1 MDSDETS
8 RQLSQENRAKR
19 AVLCLLYLSITVVLF
34 EHKIDIC

>member
-8 RQLSQENRAKR
+8 KQLSLENRVKR
-19 AVLCLLYLSITVVLF
+19 AVLCLLYLRITVVLF